1 MGDEPNTLGDR
12 RRSRRREPE
21 RLDNPA
27 LVICSQLPRLASGD
41 PAGDRIGTPAGGPER
56 QIVFDCV

>member
-12 RRSRRREPE
+12 RRSRRRDPE
-21 RLDNPA
+21 RLHDPP
-27 LVICSQLPRLASGD
+27 LVVCSQPASLASGD
-41 PAGDRIGTPAGGPER
+41 PAGDRIASPAGGPER